1 MKPQQPLPPTDKRAA
16 TPSPSPKP
24 FDSLLDPLPV
34 PEVSESDTDTAW
46 GLWEASVGGLLQDGK
61 AAPEA
66 PPRGYEPTQPAGLD
80 GEPIPKNKA

>member
-1 MKPQQPLPPTDKRAA
+1 MKPQQPMPPSDKRA
-16 TPSPSPKP
+16 PPSPKP
-24 FDSLLDPLPV
+24 YDGLLDPLPV

-66 PPRGYEPTQPAGLD
+66 PPPHGYEPTQPVGLD
-80 GEPIPKNKA
+80 GEPPLKDNT